1 MLYIG
6 GFMDNTSHLIYG
18 ILTHFISGINTV
30 VICNHIISYHLIEL
44 RVNNVLSFKMM
55 LRCATL
61 GIRHP
66 SLARPMWHTSFKK

>member
-30 VICNHIISYHLIEL
+30 VICTHIISYHLIEL
-44 RVNNVLSFKMM
+44 RVNNLLNI
-55 LRCATL
+55 LRDQQDGPVGT
-61 GIRHP
+61 GV
-66 SLARPMWHTSFKK
+66 